1 MKMSQPI
8 KESQIDTRLIYD
20 FVKRTLN
27 QKTDED
33 VVYQLCRLLEQ
44 IAQKYQLDTGQ
55 HIND

>member
-1 MKMSQPI
+1 MSQPI
-8 KESQIDTRLIYD
+8 KESQIDTKLVYY